1 MSARPTLRAGA
12 LWHRGLPQASAA
24 LAQRW
29 ARLSARE
36 RQGVVVAAVAVAAA
50 VLWLGLIRPAWRTLQ
65 TAPAQIVALQ
75 QTLQG
80 VQRLGQHITALQSA
94 PPVAPF
100 HGDLQAAITAW
111 FQREDPAAKV
121 QAQVL
126 PGEATLS
133 VQGLRPAALVAL
145 VQAARRDWSAQVD
158 AADLQ
163 RDPDGLLR
171 GTLHLLRHG
180 GGG

>member
-1 MSARPTLRAGA
+1 MSARPRLRAGA

-36 RQGVVVAAVAVAAA
+36 RRLVVVAAVTVAVA
-50 VLWLGLIRPAWRTLQ
+50 VLWLALIRPAWRTLQ
-65 TAPAQIVALQ
+65 TAPAQIVELQ

-80 VQRLGQHITALQSA
+80 VQRIGQQITALRNA

-111 FQREDPAAKV
+111 FEREDAAAKV

-126 PGEATLS
+126 PGEATLT
-133 VQGLRPAALVAL
+133 VQGLRPAVLVAL

-163 RDPDGLLR
+163 RGPDGLLR
-171 GTLHLLRHG
+171 GSVHLLRHG
-180 GGG
+180 GG